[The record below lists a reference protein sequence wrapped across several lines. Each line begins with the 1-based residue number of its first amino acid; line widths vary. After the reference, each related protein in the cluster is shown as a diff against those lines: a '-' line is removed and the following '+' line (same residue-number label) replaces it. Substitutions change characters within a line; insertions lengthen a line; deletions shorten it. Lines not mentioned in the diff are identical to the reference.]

1 MVLTLANYSCLEQWK
16 RLLGVLL
23 TCRSALADVTPYFVE
38 FVKVLRLQLRHVED
52 VDGGLFELRDENSSS
67 WLRSLWRH
75 FRAYVVDEAFGE
87 DAAAREKGQN
97 LRRETDALQRMLEEK
112 YGWQN
117 EKDILRRGMVELED
131 GERVELS
138 MKGVDEDEETGE
150 YAPVVVDT

>member
-1 MVLTLANYSCLEQWK
+1 
-16 RLLGVLL
+16 
-23 TCRSALADVTPYFVE
+23 
-38 FVKVLRLQLRHVED
+38 
-52 VDGGLFELRDENSSS
+52 
-67 WLRSLWRH
+67 
-75 FRAYVVDEAFGE
+75 
-87 DAAAREKGQN
+87 
-97 LRRETDALQRMLEEK
+97 MLEEK